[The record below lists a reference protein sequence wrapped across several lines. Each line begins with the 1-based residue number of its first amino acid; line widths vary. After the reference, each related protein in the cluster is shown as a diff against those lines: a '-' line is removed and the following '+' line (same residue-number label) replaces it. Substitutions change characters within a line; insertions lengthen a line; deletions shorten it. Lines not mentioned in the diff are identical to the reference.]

1 VPGGGEAT
9 MRRMANRKAGAVLA
23 AALMALALAG
33 CDDEP
38 TVVLDVIPPAAPQA
52 LYSVTG
58 DGRVTLEWVRNTE
71 PDFSYYNVWRG
82 PAYDGPFA
90 KLGTTASTS
99 YVDETAENA
108 VTYYFAV
115 SAVDRSGNESDLS
128 VEVVFDTPRPEGSGL
143 TLVNATTAPGGLSGY
158 DFSVATRR
166 NAAHLE
172 TDFFYATGSGG
183 LCFLVARDAGRR
195 LGRGL
200 RGRGHPRALLLRL
213 DTRQPLRQGAGD
225 RPERL
230 VRGPRL
236 GVSAGGGQS
245 RAGPRDP
252 ERAAVP
258 RGGGGGGQAVGR
270 VTDSR
275 ADRPRR
281 RRRRPA
287 R

>member
-1 VPGGGEAT
+1 

-128 VEVVFDTPRPEGSGL
+128 VEAVFDTPRPEGSGL

-183 LCFLVARDAGRR
+183 LRFLVARDAETYLQDAGYHE
-195 LGRGL
+195 LDALDWAPDGGWAVAYEVEAIP
-200 RGRGHPRALLLRL
+200 GHCYYVW
-213 DTRQPLRQGAGD
+213 TRDNHYAK
-225 RPERL
+225 
-230 VRGPRL
+230 V
-236 GVSAGGGQS
+236 
-245 RAGPRDP
+245 
-252 ERAAVP
+252 
-258 RGGGGGGQAVGR
+258 R
-270 VTDSR
+270 VTDLSDSFVALDWAYQLAEGNPELDPGILSGQR
-275 ADRPRR
+275 YHAAGAVAAKP
-281 RRRRPA
+281 
-287 R
+287 